1 MRFLSN
7 ERRKD
12 AQYVGPLTDH
22 HSHYQVLILRARV
35 GSYVQEERREEIL
48 FPVTCNSVL
57 WMVDGKAASTSI

>member
-1 MRFLSN
+1 MRCLSN

-12 AQYVGPLTDH
+12 NQYVGPLTDH
-22 HSHYQVLILRARV
+22 HSHYQVLRARV

-48 FPVTCNSVL
+48 FPVTCNGVL